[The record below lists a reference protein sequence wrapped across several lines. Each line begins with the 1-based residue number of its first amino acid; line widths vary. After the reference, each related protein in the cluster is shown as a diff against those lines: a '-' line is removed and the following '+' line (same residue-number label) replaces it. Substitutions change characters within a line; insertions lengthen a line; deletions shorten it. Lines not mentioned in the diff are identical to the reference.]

1 MEEYKESGIKNI
13 LFNKLNKEPIDIIQ
27 LEQINAYYA
36 IKDIIPFIKEKNIK
50 IVLDAYNVEQRL
62 DNRYSQ

>member
-13 LFNKLNKEPIDIIQ
+13 LFNKLNKEPI
-27 LEQINAYYA
+27 
-36 IKDIIPFIKEKNIK
+36 DIIPFIKEKNIK